1 MKKVKNIL
9 RRYSKKIMVLFLVLG
24 LFVSAIG
31 ISPILTVYA
40 QDDNTRLVLQSNG
53 NTISIDETD
62 TNKLIYKID
71 EDIVGTAKVKI
82 GDTELTPTVNNNK
95 IEFQLPKYT
104 GETYQVTVEVTSGS
118 GYNRQP
124 SYFYNGSSNY
134 FPGDNIVNL
143 DITQNNVHTMDFNF
157 ESSSGSNQG
166 PQEPIVVYP
175 IVAYFNGI
183 LTGVEMSS
191 DGTII
196 MPSSFKS
203 GNVTFKAKIYIL
215 PDNSV
220 VPDDGMQTGGTSS
233 EVNVA
238 IEGIANGGQINNT
251 VSGDRNSITIG
262 EDFKN
267 YGKATVHIVGATAG
281 SDINTIVNIVTEDVV
296 TIKAE
301 APISM
306 SYSLG
311 SAEVDNAIIT
321 SDSPKDL
328 SVFFGNTETTLVVSG
343 PNTRGIKKV
352 VGGSNVVIN
361 DNGSA
366 TISLPNLSKETST
379 KLVVTIEMADGT
391 EITRTIYIKRTALML
406 SYDDRTNELKAGY
419 VINKSYLYN
428 NQQHNDAI
436 FNAYLQV
443 IFYKGNA
450 VAGYKQIKID
460 DEETVNNLQ
469 NNQSGSMELYSD
481 NQIIIY
487 EDVPDAIT
495 GASVFLTNGPISFES
510 STLPSIEYGIGAG
523 LKITWE
529 EN

>member
-104 GETYQVTVEVTSGS
+104 GETYQVTVEVTSES

-281 SDINTIVNIVTEDVV
+281 SDIRCSNY
-296 TIKAE
+296 K
-301 APISM
+301 S
-306 SYSLG
+306 
-311 SAEVDNAIIT
+311 
-321 SDSPKDL
+321 
-328 SVFFGNTETTLVVSG
+328 
-343 PNTRGIKKV
+343 RG
-352 VGGSNVVIN
+352 
-361 DNGSA
+361 
-366 TISLPNLSKETST
+366 T
-379 KLVVTIEMADGT
+379 
-391 EITRTIYIKRTALML
+391 Y
-406 SYDDRTNELKAGY
+406 
-419 VINKSYLYN
+419 
-428 NQQHNDAI
+428 
-436 FNAYLQV
+436 
-443 IFYKGNA
+443 
-450 VAGYKQIKID
+450 
-460 DEETVNNLQ
+460 
-469 NNQSGSMELYSD
+469 
-481 NQIIIY
+481 
-487 EDVPDAIT
+487 
-495 GASVFLTNGPISFES
+495 
-510 STLPSIEYGIGAG
+510 
-523 LKITWE
+523 
-529 EN
+529 